1 MEKKTDLF
9 NELVDDLQIK
19 TKEYLQVP
27 FYDILSVGP
36 YFRKARWPPCI
47 YVTVAKMNVADHC
60 MPIFSSHW
68 NISAQSYG
76 PSKDGSSQGGFHF

>member
-1 MEKKTDLF
+1 MKI
-9 NELVDDLQIK
+9 VG
-19 TKEYLQVP
+19 P
-27 FYDILSVGP
+27 FYDILSDGP
-36 YFRKARWPPCI
+36 YFRKARWPPCF

-76 PSKDGSSQGGFHF
+76 PSKDGSSQGGFHFQHLKEYNFLGFCFDY